1 MPIKLSIVG
10 KKFRPQPRRVP
21 SSISRNAIT
30 QNSGAITRSMFF
42 PTSVTSL
49 MVASLRAAQEDPEY
63 LAAMEAA
70 GYEVN
75 YMDGEEY
82 EQYMKDQ
89 EAVIIKWADE
99 LGYNG

>member
-1 MPIKLSIVG
+1 MPLHCSSAFEIIQGSDRGIVTQPGVPEEIKE
-10 KKFRPQPRRVP
+10 
-21 SSISRNAIT
+21 A
-30 QNSGAITRSMFF
+30 
-42 PTSVTSL
+42 

>member
-1 MPIKLSIVG
+1 MS
-10 KKFRPQPRRVP
+10 PQDRIT
-21 SSISRNAIT
+21 SS
-30 QNSGAITRSMFF
+30 
-42 PTSVTSL
+42 
-49 MVASLRAAQEDPEY
+49 Y